1 MARKDFEDLKKGD
14 LVVYK
19 LPGGKKSYGVYMDV
33 QFSKTGDIAIVKDML
48 ETPKKTIKVKMSN
61 ITSAMDN
68 FLEGKA
74 EPKSEALKIVQDAI
88 EAGKNAV
95 INCIP
100 SKTADGFEC
109 LSINWNNG
117 KFDEYFTTNDCID
130 LDAFV
135 RETPTSVDIV
145 VSRPI
150 TKVFTYTKKPDGDLA
165 SLRQFI
171 GNFDNTVNDIFN
183 VIRAKFIEFNA
194 KWNKITDDSK
204 DYVDAYLGRAF
215 IDGMSEAVEDT
226 GETPLENQAT
236 TQTTSNTKFRLT
248 DESKTVNGI
257 KLYRIEA
264 LKDLGFY
271 GVKQGDKGGFVES
284 EANLSQNLDSW
295 IGDNACVYNKAF
307 VGRNSFVG
315 GNAIVNDRAQVKEN
329 TRVTD
334 NAQVSGQ
341 SSLKNSDISGDA
353 VVSGSVTVVNA
364 GSKLVASGKT
374 QVLGKVVIDGKVD
387 ITDKAKIDGTSQGIY
402 LSNVKVADEAEIIAT
417 GSIESNVQFIGKCSI
432 SGNVRINIK
441 PLSGGSTFTFKDIK
455 TSGKF
460 RFNSDAFGY
469 SKTSIVTPADFGDK
483 ELAGDIT
490 IVTPQDLLKVINE
503 AIDKSEIN
511 EAPNLK
517 KYIVKNAKQ
526 WAGPQVKDSVL
537 TSAQIKYL
545 KELPQIDIDAD
556 SSPQDVELDNTY
568 AIEQGNPEDVRE
580 EVVCNVANIYYFYGY
595 LGEGDSLQ
603 YIIKLPKKLFAY

>member
-61 ITSAMDN
+61 ITSVMDN

-100 SKTADGFEC
+100 SKTADGSEC

-204 DYVDAYLGRAF
+204 DYVNAYLGRAF

-334 NAQVSGQ
+334 NAQISGQ
-341 SSLKNSDISGDA
+341 SSLTNSDISGDA

-374 QVLGKVVIDGKVD
+374 QVLGKVVIDGRVD

-432 SGNVRINIK
+432 SGNVRINVK

-469 SKTSIVTPADFGDK
+469 SKTSVVSPADFGDK

-503 AIDKSEIN
+503 SVDKSEIN

-556 SSPQDVELDNTY
+556 SAPQDVELDNTY
-568 AIEQGNPEDVRE
+568 ANEQGNPEDVRE
-580 EVVCNVANIYYFYGY
+580 EVICNVANIYYFYGY